1 MAYDDIE
8 AHLSALGIVP
18 LTDLFEPI
26 GEDTWRAI
34 EAASGGEF
42 PAVVR
47 WLFDRFGGFRFD
59 ESVYY
64 HDHRRQAKALIGW
77 FLDADELS
85 EAYTSTRGS
94 LPADIV
100 PLANDSNDNFVCVGV
115 GRENAGTVSFYL
127 HDLPTERR
135 HYRLSDSIEN
145 FLRALHRE
153 DTATIPLT

>member
-34 EAASGGEF
+34 ETASGGEF
-42 PAVVR
+42 PEVVR

-64 HDHRRQAKALIGW
+64 HDHRRQAKALVGW
-77 FLDADELS
+77 FLDGVELT
-85 EAYTSTRGS
+85 EAYESTRAS
-94 LPADIV
+94 LPANIV
-100 PLANDSNDNFVCVGV
+100 PLANDGNDNFVCVGV
-115 GRENAGTVSFYL
+115 GPDNAGTVSFYL

-135 HYRLSDSIEN
+135 HYRLSDSMEN